1 MGVCSKNKLI
11 VVSVSAIW
19 VSSISVSVS
28 VVTAITVT
36 MVWVSISVSS
46 ITVVCR
52 WISRSI
58 GFGFTLVYLVDSV
71 GGSWGAYVLVAGRS
85 WAIKVWSIT
94 GITVG
99 IWVVGTSIEYSW
111 VGISGSLST
120 VVSMSVSVAVVWV
133 AVSMAIIS
141 TISVSSVSKTVA
153 IVAIVSFRGCFGFWF
168 GNNSRD
174 KGKGENGL

>member
-1 MGVCSKNKLI
+1 MV
-11 VVSVSAIW
+11 W
-19 VSSISVSVS
+19 VS

-46 ITVVCR
+46 ITVVC
-52 WISRSI
+52 RSI

-111 VGISGSLST
+111 VSISGSLST
-120 VVSMSVSVAVVWV
+120 VVSMSVSVTVVWV

-168 GNNSRD
+168 GNNSRE
-174 KGKGENGL
+174 KGKGENGKFHHFVYELF

>member
-19 VSSISVSVS
+19 VTSISVSVS
-28 VVTAITVT
+28 VVTAITV
-36 MVWVSISVSS
+36 SS

-52 WISRSI
+52 WISI
-58 GFGFTLVYLVDSV
+58 GFTLVYLVDSI

-99 IWVVGTSIEYSW
+99 IWVVGTTIEYSW
-111 VGISGSLST
+111 GCISISISGSLST
-120 VVSMSVSVAVVWV
+120 VVSA
-133 AVSMAIIS
+133 
-141 TISVSSVSKTVA
+141 
-153 IVAIVSFRGCFGFWF
+153 
-168 GNNSRD
+168 
-174 KGKGENGL
+174 